1 MKEVFFLRHATASWA
16 AETAFDIDRP
26 LTLEGISETKLI
38 ENYALSNDIKIEKVL
53 CSPSKRTKE
62 TSDLIF
68 TGFRYDI
75 NEVIY
80 KDFLYSGSSKE
91 LLSFLELQDDS
102 INSILVIGHNPMLS
116 EIISLLTKTTI
127 DIYEPCTLTS
137 INLKAWSSI
146 HDSKLKFKINPKQCN
161 K

>member
-1 MKEVFFLRHATASWA
+1 MKEVFFLRHA
-16 AETAFDIDRP
+16 TAFDIDRP

-116 EIISLLTKTTI
+116 ETISLLTKTTI

>member
-16 AETAFDIDRP
+16 AETVFDIDRP

-116 EIISLLTKTTI
+116 ETISLLTKTTI

>member
-38 ENYALSNDIKIEKVL
+38 ENYALSNDI
-53 CSPSKRTKE
+53 
-62 TSDLIF
+62 
-68 TGFRYDI
+68 

-116 EIISLLTKTTI
+116 ETISLLTKTTI